1 MDIQELVHEHWP
13 DLTVKEN
20 LGHGTGGTVY
30 KVLRFAEQKEE
41 VYALKYI
48 SVPKNPMEIS
58 VLYQE
63 HRTEEEIEA
72 YCEEK
77 VSECRERIKMLYELR
92 SSSHIVRILDHYV
105 KKEPLRD
112 QWHIMILMEYLT
124 PVPAFLDSR
133 TAEESFVRK
142 LGIDLCHALI
152 DCGEKGILHRDIKP
166 DNIFLTKDGN
176 FKLGDFGIS
185 RFLPEDLSDLSRKG
199 TPAYI
204 APEVIQGKPYTFKAD
219 QYSLGIVLYTLLN
232 QSCLPFLDQKK
243 LLLTPA
249 ERESAIQR
257 RLGGEALP
265 PPSEASEAVGEV
277 ILRACQSDP
286 ARRFES
292 VPDFLFA
299 LQDPEAYRNRDLKKG
314 TASSGAHVKK
324 ILLFMAAGLILPAGL
339 LWGLT
344 HAAGPDARE
353 KKTVDPHGEKSTE
366 SKEEGIDASA
376 DGSSMDGG
384 LSGEDAIE
392 WTNPYIMEK
401 ACAWYSKKAG
411 TPVTPEEAAEITE
424 LYLDQKELGDISDLK
439 WFSGLKV
446 LYLKGSSAKNFA
458 RIGDLYGLEELNLS
472 DTDIRDISF
481 LSECSHMKRL
491 FLAHTHVSDLPELE
505 KMKYLENL
513 DISYTEVDELS
524 DVQKCRSLK
533 RLDLSGLSIRDVSA
547 LAKLTGLD
555 ELRVRDIPEAELN
568 EILLLD
574 LEGCD
579 IDTGGETISG
589 GLSPDR

>member
-112 QWHIMILMEYLT
+112 QWHIMILREYLT

-344 HAAGPDARE
+344 HSAGQDSRE

-376 DGSSMDGG
+376 DGSGMDGG
-384 LSGEDAIE
+384 PSGEDAIE

-401 ACAWYSKKAG
+401 ACAWYNRKAG
-411 TPVTPEEAAEITE
+411 SPITRKEAAAITD
-424 LYLDQKELGDISDLK
+424 LYLDSRELGDISDIK
-439 WFSGLKV
+439 WFSGLTI
-446 LYLKGSSAKNFA
+446 LYMKGSRAEDYA
-458 RIGDLYGLEELNLS
+458 PIGRMDSLQVLS
-472 DTDIRDISF
+472 LSETDIKDISF
-481 LSECSHMKRL
+481 LSGCTSLKKLH
-491 FLAHTHVSDLPELE
+491 LAHTQITDLSVLE
-505 KMKYLENL
+505 KLKNLEDL
-513 DISYTEVDELS
+513 DISYTEVSDLSVLS
-524 DVQKCRSLK
+524 DCSYLEVLNISGTPAADLSVLEQIK
-533 RLDLSGLSIRDVSA
+533 RL
-547 LAKLTGLD
+547 K
-555 ELRVRDIPEAELN
+555 ELKAGELPESRLK
-568 EILLLD
+568 EIESLD
-574 LEGCD
+574 LYGCQIITED
-579 IDTGGETISG
+579 MEY
-589 GLSPDR
+589 